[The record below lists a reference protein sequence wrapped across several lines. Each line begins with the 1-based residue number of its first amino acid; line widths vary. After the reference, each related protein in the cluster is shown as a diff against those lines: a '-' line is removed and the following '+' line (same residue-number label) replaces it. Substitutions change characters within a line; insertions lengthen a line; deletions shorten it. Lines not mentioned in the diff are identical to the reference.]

1 MSGPHSIRGSRA
13 DPVFFIA
20 TNKSTRQ
27 ATILSIRLYFRGRK
41 KTSSSSSSSGW
52 WNQIDKKVKR
62 RKRTTQ
68 CFCLFV
74 FWGCATV
81 VFPYRFLPTGFGSL
95 SWCIRA
101 AVYIG
106 PYVCTWRTLNCC
118 VRLPITYKVWLL
130 ASMMVQFYVASAEWA
145 KHLCSLMLY
154 SVWQLLVRG
163 IEINR
168 WDMCPVRQHMTRWE
182 AKPKAI
188 LLFSHLLGA
197 VQNKEPM
204 ETWHRFFDMV
214 VVLLGNIR
222 REIRASYCKP

>member
-74 FWGCATV
+74 FWGVRDCCV
-81 VFPYRFLPTGFGSL
+81 PVSISPDWIRFSQWMYT
-95 SWCIRA
+95 CCC
-101 AVYIG
+101 VYIG
-106 PYVCTWRTLNCC
+106 PYIYVENFELLRAT
-118 VRLPITYKVWLL
+118 PITYKVWLL
-130 ASMMVQFYVASAEWA
+130 TSMMVQFYVASAEWA

-168 WDMCPVRQHMTRWE
+168 WDMCPVRQHMTLGDE
-182 AKPKAI
+182 TE
-188 LLFSHLLGA
+188 SHFRSSVG
-197 VQNKEPM
+197 
-204 ETWHRFFDMV
+204 RS
-214 VVLLGNIR
+214 
-222 REIRASYCKP
+222 RE